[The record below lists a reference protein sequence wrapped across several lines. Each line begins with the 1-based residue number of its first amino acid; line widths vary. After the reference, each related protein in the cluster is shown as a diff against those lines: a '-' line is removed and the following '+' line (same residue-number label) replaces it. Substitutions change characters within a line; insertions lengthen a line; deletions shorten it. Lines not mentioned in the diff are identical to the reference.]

1 MSIQGSSTK
10 AFALAIASLAAMSG
24 CQNESNET
32 ASTAE
37 LTEQAQM
44 ITGQF
49 VSALLPTLQSAMQEG
64 GPVRGIEVCTVE
76 APRIAADLSA
86 GSGWEVT
93 RVSLRARNH
102 ETAIPD
108 EWEARV
114 LSDFDQRQQAGETV
128 EQLNAAEVV
137 NGEFRYM
144 QAQVTGP
151 LCLTCHGTQI
161 SGDVQA
167 LLDQHYPQD
176 TATGYL
182 AGQVRGAISLRRNLN
197 RG

>member
-1 MSIQGSSTK
+1 MPIHKSSMKT
-10 AFALAIASLAAMSG
+10 AALVIASLAALSA
-24 CQNESNET
+24 CQDDSS
-32 ASTAE
+32 ASTTE
-37 LTEQAQM
+37 LTEQAQL

-49 VSALLPTLQSAMQEG
+49 VSTLQPTLQNAMQEG

-86 GSGWEVT
+86 DSGWMVT

-108 EWEARV
+108 EWETRV
-114 LSDFDQRQQAGETV
+114 LSDFDQRQQAGEAV

-144 QAQVTGP
+144 QAQATGP

-161 SGDVQA
+161 SSDVQV

-182 AGQVRGAISLRRNLN
+182 AGQIRGAISLRKSL
-197 RG
+197 